1 MEISKI
7 AETIK
12 NMGYDPYGISSTGSQ
27 DAQKL
32 AQTNGITVEEAQ
44 AILKEAEQQ
53 TSAML
58 DLLSSQDEEEIVEF
72 DDADFDNFLNQ
83 TSSEEQ
89 MQNIFSKQQVA
100 KTDNEK
106 SQTNGNIFSQNDNP
120 FLKPA
125 W

>member
-7 AETIK
+7 NETIK
-12 NMGYDPYGISSTGSQ
+12 NMGYNPFGITSTGSQ

-32 AQTNGITVEEAQ
+32 AEVNNISVEEAQ

-58 DLLSSQDEEEIVEF
+58 DMLSSQDEEEIVDF
-72 DDADFDNFLNQ
+72 DDADFDNFLKQ
-83 TSSEEQ
+83 STSDEQ
-89 MQNIFSKQQVA
+89 MQDIFSKQQVA
-100 KTDNEK
+100 KTDNNK
-106 SQTNGNIFSQNDNP
+106 SQNIFSQKDNP

-125 W
+125 WQ